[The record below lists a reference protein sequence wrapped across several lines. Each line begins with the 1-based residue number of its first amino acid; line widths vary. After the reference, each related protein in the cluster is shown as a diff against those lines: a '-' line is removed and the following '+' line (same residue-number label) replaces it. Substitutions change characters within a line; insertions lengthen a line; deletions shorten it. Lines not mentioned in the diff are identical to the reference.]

1 MSRRPPEDRGAVVT
15 LHKQGLTPA
24 EICRKTGF
32 DYHFVTRWIAKHNE
46 SGSLDDAKRAGRP
59 RKLSKS
65 VELTVERKMR
75 KKRRRSSRVI
85 ARELKRQKVCDVSY
99 TTVQRTVHRRGL
111 HAFKQQKTS
120 RLSQAHKRGRLRF
133 AKTNIKRDWSNVVFS
148 DEHTFKQF
156 KGGNPR
162 HNFVW
167 AKSVSEVPGKEVE
180 RWGLA
185 VNTWAGFSSRG
196 KTKLAFYEGTLDAP
210 AYQNILQKKLLPA
223 AQEWHEDEKEGWELQ
238 QDKASCH
245 TAKST
250 EGWLEQHGV
259 AVVEG
264 WPTKGAD
271 INPME
276 NLWAILDERL
286 EDKKF
291 KTEKGMKKKIR
302 QLWDEL
308 DSSLLHNLIDSI
320 PDRLRR
326 IRKVKGGS
334 IKGIK

>member
-1 MSRRPPEDRGAVVT
+1 MT
-15 LHKQGLTPA
+15 NTGL
-24 EICRKTGF
+24 
-32 DYHFVTRWIAKHNE
+32 NN
-46 SGSLDDAKRAGRP
+46 
-59 RKLSKS
+59 SK
-65 VELTVERKMR
+65 EATH
-75 KKRRRSSRVI
+75 
-85 ARELKRQKVCDVSY
+85 D
-99 TTVQRTVHRRGL
+99 TTV
-111 HAFKQQKTS
+111 
-120 RLSQAHKRGRLRF
+120 
-133 AKTNIKRDWSNVVFS
+133 
-148 DEHTFKQF
+148 
-156 KGGNPR
+156 
-162 HNFVW
+162 VW

-223 AQEWHEDEKEGWELQ
+223 AQEWFEDENEGWELQ

-264 WPTKGAD
+264 WPTKGDD
-271 INPME
+271 INPIE

-308 DSSLLHNLIDSI
+308 DSSL
-320 PDRLRR
+320 
-326 IRKVKGGS
+326 
-334 IKGIK
+334 